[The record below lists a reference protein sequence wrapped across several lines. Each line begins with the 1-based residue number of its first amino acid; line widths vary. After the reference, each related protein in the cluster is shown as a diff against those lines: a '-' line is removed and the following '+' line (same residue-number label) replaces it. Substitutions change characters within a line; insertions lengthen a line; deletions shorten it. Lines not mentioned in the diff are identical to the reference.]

1 MQFAARRLSSTQ
13 PTLSLGRDDSR
24 GEAPDPKPNPLP
36 CRLMPN
42 HLSPSSSIDASGAD
56 GSGIVS
62 RSSTDWPLLKAV
74 AFHLLPLAEM
84 GQQEQGVSS
93 ALPASW
99 PLLLT
104 KEQLS
109 AYLAMSWSTISKICT
124 VPPLDVGAS
133 VIRYNR
139 LQIDEW
145 VASLPPK
152 AIKNAAP
159 AAPTLPDLETE
170 REERRN
176 AALDK
181 VRARTS
187 QHHHGRRPRSSDG
200 GRNGQG

>member
-1 MQFAARRLSSTQ
+1 
-13 PTLSLGRDDSR
+13 
-24 GEAPDPKPNPLP
+24 
-36 CRLMPN
+36 MPN
-42 HLSPSSSIDASGAD
+42 HLSPPSSVDASGAHN
-56 GSGIVS
+56 SGTVS
-62 RSSTDWPLLKAV
+62 KSSTDWPLLKAV
-74 AFHLLPLAEM
+74 AFHLLPLVEM
-84 GQQEQGVSS
+84 GQQEQGGSS

-124 VPPLDVGAS
+124 VAPLDVGAS

-152 AIKNAAP
+152 AIKNATL
-159 AAPTLPDLETE
+159 AAPTLLDLETE
-170 REERRN
+170 REERRS

-187 QHHHGRRPRSSDG
+187 LHHHGRRPRLSDG

>member
-1 MQFAARRLSSTQ
+1 MRPR
-13 PTLSLGRDDSR
+13 
-24 GEAPDPKPNPLP
+24 
-36 CRLMPN
+36 
-42 HLSPSSSIDASGAD
+42 PSSSAD
-56 GSGIVS
+56 KA
-62 RSSTDWPLLKAV
+62 STDWSRLKAV
-74 AFHLLPLAEM
+74 AFHLLPP
-84 GQQEQGVSS
+84 GQIGQEGRPSVS
-93 ALPASW
+93 PASW

-109 AYLAMSWSTISKICT
+109 AYLALSWSTISKICT
-124 VPPLDVGAS
+124 VAPVDVGAS

-152 AIKNAAP
+152 AIKNAALV
-159 AAPTLPDLETE
+159 APTLPDLETE

-187 QHHHGRRPRSSDG
+187 LHHHGRRPRLSDG